1 MSMIQEK
8 HQESFQ
14 AKVNV
19 LSVLAL
25 VFPTYEIY
33 LGKDNIRLI
42 NIETQQT
49 SEINS
54 DNFQTFK
61 EILTD
66 MFCLTNQENKQYNPS
81 GDLAQKIAD
90 KIMLGRQKRAE
101 LAPKIGQIEIL
112 SRYISILAVG
122 QNKDINEL
130 MNYTVYQLM
139 EEFNRF
145 TLKLHFDSW
154 TQYRIAG
161 ATGMQTPED
170 WLKDIHNKENKNYIQ
185 I

>member
-25 VFPTYEIY
+25 IFPTYEIF
-33 LGKDNIRLI
+33 LKKDSIKLVNV
-42 NIETQQT
+42 ETQEE

-54 DNFQTFK
+54 DNFQTLK
-61 EILTD
+61 EILID
-66 MFCLTNQENKQYNPS
+66 VFCLTNQENKQYNPS

-90 KIMLGRQKRAE
+90 KIMLGRQKKAE
-101 LAPKIGQIEIL
+101 QMPKIDQIEIL
-112 SRYISILAVG
+112 SRYVSILAVG

-145 TLKLHFDSW
+145 ALKLHFDAW